1 MRLKRL
7 EIYGFKSF
15 ADRTV
20 VVFDEGITGIVGPNG
35 SGKSNLSDAVRW
47 VLGEQS
53 AKALRGGKME
63 DVIFNGTQKRKRLGY
78 CEVSLVFDNEDHA
91 LPVDFAEVMITRRVY
106 RSGEGEYY
114 INKAACRLRDII
126 ELFRDTGVGK
136 EGYSIIGQGRIGE
149 ILSQK
154 SEDRRGIFEEAAGIV
169 KYRTRKEESEKRLAN
184 MRDNLSRVEDIISE
198 LESQLE
204 PLAKA
209 SETARHYLAL
219 RDELRVLECSSF
231 VLRSDRAKERIE
243 DAENML
249 TGLREAIEQEEKRT
263 AELTLIRDSASETA
277 QDLDSQVSAA
287 HETVL
292 SLTREKEAREG
303 ELAMLRAEITRMEKD
318 VLTLSQEED
327 VRRMRS
333 EALDGEIRKNEQDT
347 LDARTQITQLQRA
360 LRAKEEELLAA
371 QEAAREAEEE
381 LEAHKSAIINAMN
394 RLSDVRTSEAR
405 LSTMRKELERRGEE
419 AAAQREELS
428 IIAQRLEEQL
438 AEAREELEAFQQTEG
453 ELAEAEKKIDQE
465 NQDAAQKIARIQQAI
480 TESSGQ
486 KQAAASRL
494 RVLREMERDYA
505 GYQQAVK
512 QVLLH
517 ARGNQ
522 GVRGI
527 VASLMQVPKELERAV
542 EAVLGGALQNVVTSD
557 EYVARDMIA
566 YLRSN
571 KIGRATFLPMTTITG
586 WLLNQQ
592 ERQLLTMP
600 GCVGV
605 ASELVSFAP

>member
-91 LPVDFAEVMITRRVY
+91 LAVDFAEVMITRRVY

-169 KYRTRKEESEKRLAN
+169 KYRTRKEESEKRLSN

-231 VLRSDRAKERIE
+231 VLRSDRAKERIA
-243 DAENML
+243 DAEAML
-249 TGLREAIEQEEKRT
+249 TGLREAIEQEERR
-263 AELTLIRDSASETA
+263 AGELSAARDSASETA
-277 QDLDSQVSAA
+277 LELENGEILECDHAIFAIGHSARDTFEMLDSLNIPMEPKPFAMGVRIEHKQTTIDVAQYGRPNPVLPPADYKLVKHLEDGTVYTFCMCPGGYVVAA
-287 HETVL
+287 ASE
-292 SLTREKEAREG
+292 EG
-303 ELAMLRAEITRMEKD
+303 RVVTNGMSYADR
-318 VLTLSQEED
+318 
-327 VRRMRS
+327 
-333 EALDGEIRKNEQDT
+333 DGENANAALLVTVNPEEFPYDGNLGGMKW
-347 LDARTQITQLQRA
+347 QRD
-360 LRAKEEELLAA
+360 
-371 QEAAREAEEE
+371 
-381 LEAHKSAIINAMN
+381 I
-394 RLSDVRTSEAR
+394 
-405 LSTMRKELERRGEE
+405 EE
-419 AAAQREELS
+419 AAYRVSGSYKAPAQLVGDFLQNKPSTGAGEIQPTYRPGVHWCDLRQVLPERITDAIKEALPL
-428 IIAQRLEEQL
+428 LEGNLKGFASDDAVLTAPETRSSSPVRILRDESRQSAL
-438 AEAREELEAFQQTEG
+438 RGLYPSGEGAGYAGGIMSAAIDGMMSAEALIE
-453 ELAEAEKKIDQE
+453 
-465 NQDAAQKIARIQQAI
+465 
-480 TESSGQ
+480 
-486 KQAAASRL
+486 
-494 RVLREMERDYA
+494 
-505 GYQQAVK
+505 
-512 QVLLH
+512 H
-517 ARGNQ
+517 
-522 GVRGI
+522 
-527 VASLMQVPKELERAV
+527 
-542 EAVLGGALQNVVTSD
+542 LGGNAH
-557 EYVARDMIA
+557 E
-566 YLRSN
+566 
-571 KIGRATFLPMTTITG
+571 
-586 WLLNQQ
+586 
-592 ERQLLTMP
+592 
-600 GCVGV
+600 
-605 ASELVSFAP
+605 